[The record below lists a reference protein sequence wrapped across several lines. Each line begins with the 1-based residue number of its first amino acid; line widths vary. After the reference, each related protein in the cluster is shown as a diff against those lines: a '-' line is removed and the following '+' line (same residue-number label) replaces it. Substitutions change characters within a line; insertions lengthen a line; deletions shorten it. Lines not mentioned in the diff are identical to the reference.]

1 MIIKL
6 FLAKILIFFL
16 SLLGVSGLYIPATD
30 TVICSDEI
38 SCIHEEGHRLDFRL
52 EQPSQTEEFKEY
64 INNFPFLEDGNNSCI
79 IKNDYC
85 FYSEAYANLYEAVK
99 GDLNNLPPDARI
111 FYEVIDG

>member
-1 MIIKL
+1 MIIKIII
-6 FLAKILIFFL
+6 FLL
-16 SLLGVSGLYIPATD
+16 SLIGASGIYFPGINLLVCTD
-30 TVICSDEI
+30 EN

-52 EQPSQTEEFKEY
+52 DQPSQTEEFKEY
-64 INNFPFLEDGNNSCI
+64 INNFPYLEDGNNSCI